1 MSFIRIKKSGKY
13 QYKLLV
19 ENIKDEN
26 GKRKQITLQNY
37 GRVDKLND
45 SPSYGLYYF
54 VTSDCESCLSKEK
67 IISLFDDFEKHLG
80 LKMPN
85 LNYINLSD
93 DEMKE
98 KFKNWYIPKVP
109 TIIDISDDGI
119 FYEQY
124 FVEIAPY
131 FDEFINVPGEKKDG
145 LWLDWKFGSGTSQ
158 KYFDHIMSDPEYID
172 SLEWYKEKR
181 LKEIKE
187 DKKKIKEDEKDIE
200 SLKRQ
205 LRKAEEAMG
214 KYWGGVREQNALK
227 NKSL

>member
-26 GKRKQITLQNY
+26 GKRKQITLRNY

-54 VTSDCESCLSKEK
+54 VTSNCKYCRTKEE
-67 IISLFDDFEKHLG
+67 IISLFDDFEKRLG
-80 LKMPN
+80 LKMPK

-109 TIIDISDDGI
+109 TIIDISDDGF
-119 FYEQY
+119 FYERNY
-124 FVEIAPY
+124 FIELKPY
-131 FDEFINVPGEKKDG
+131 FDEFINVPSKNKKDG
-145 LWLDWKFGSGTSQ
+145 LWLDWRFGTGMSQ
-158 KYFDHIMSDPEYID
+158 RFLDTIKSDPEYID
-172 SLEWYKEKR
+172 SLEMYKEMR

-187 DKKKIKEDEKDIE
+187 AKKN
-200 SLKRQ
+200 
-205 LRKAEEAMG
+205 MT
-214 KYWGGVREQNALK
+214 
-227 NKSL
+227 

>member
-1 MSFIRIKKSGKY
+1 MSFIRIKKTGKY
-13 QYKLLV
+13 RYKLLV

-26 GKRKQITLQNY
+26 GKRKQVTLQNY

-54 VTSDCESCLSKEK
+54 VNQMCEYCQTMEE
-67 IISLFDDFEKHLG
+67 IIDLFDDFEKHLG
-80 LKMPN
+80 LKMPK

-119 FYEQY
+119 FYEHH
-124 FVEIAPY
+124 FIGLGPY
-131 FDEFINVPGEKKDG
+131 ADEFINVPCENKKDG

-158 KYFDHIMSDPEYID
+158 RFFDNITSDPTYIN
-172 SLEWYKEKR
+172 LIEKHKEIR
-181 LKEIKE
+181 LKEIK
-187 DKKKIKEDEKDIE
+187 KIKEDKKNIK
-200 SLKRQ
+200 SLKLQ
-205 LRKAEEAMG
+205 LQKTKEAME
-214 KYWGGVREQNALK
+214 KYERGVRDNMRPEA
-227 NKSL
+227 NKFGE